1 MSVRSSKAE
10 NFLSPEI
17 LKYQTRDSGC
27 NFSAVGSSGV
37 LFMKRKAQKQT
48 FEKLNRDF
56 KVHVEKTTAAARI
69 NHCDVKL
76 LN

>member
-1 MSVRSSKAE
+1 MHFDVSVRSSKAE

-48 FEKLNRDF
+48 FEKLNRETS
-56 KVHVEKTTAAARI
+56 KYMLE
-69 NHCDVKL
+69 NHSRSQ
-76 LN
+76 N